1 MEDSSDTVTGKN
13 RGDACGMLSRIFPPS
28 WRPASPRS
36 RSSSLPSYPVSRCVC
51 GALLTTCLLIIFMV
65 LFLVSV
71 SLSPSAPAAL
81 WRSRGSL
88 PSWLVGAPGLG
99 AVDGEF
105 SENSDILGGIRAI
118 GLPQIQDWKP
128 LQRRERKVTQLGYE
142 GGQYGDAP
150 AYIVEPELV
159 HEVNPGADEDR
170 LHGLVGILDDG
181 TLAWSPKPIF
191 LKLTKEQKRL
201 AHKGYCFNT
210 KVSDSLSLDRSV
222 PEFASNYCRDQRLLF
237 DNMTPPSAEQKWKQT
252 RELSKA
258 QSPQLSATDG
268 KASSAVVPRA
278 TDGSLPDTSVVIV
291 FYNENLSVLLR
302 SIHSVLN
309 RTPPSLL
316 KEIIVV
322 DDFSDRQTH
331 PWLGK
336 QLEDYISGTLPKT
349 RLLRLLQRRGL
360 MGARAAGAAAASAET
375 VTFLDSHIECLPYW
389 LQPLLFHV
397 KQDWRRIAMPL
408 IPTID
413 ADNFRIKD
421 GGLKTLAFTWGMSHY
436 HIHDKIR
443 HRIEE
448 LGQDEAAKNPDAPTM
463 SPIMAGG
470 LFTITKA
477 WWDTLGGYDKEM
489 QIYGGEEFEISFKT
503 WMCGGSLHLVP
514 CSRVGHVFRS
524 NEFWQG
530 QVYTVPGAL
539 IHRNKLRTAHV
550 WMGEYAR
557 IVELVIP
564 RLPQDKPLGDLTE
577 LKALRDRLKCKDF
590 NWYLKNIYPELEPP
604 NLAHAMTGAMR
615 NPKFNCCLDTLTTK
629 NQEIGVYPCHF
640 EHGTQAFLYGK
651 DTHMLRVAEHNF
663 ELCVYGNPAKRRLPE
678 RSCTEDFSGQGL
690 SRYWLYKEDTKQ
702 MQLLDAENKDI
713 HPDNLCMQA
722 VQIQTPKS
730 PFDLV
735 LRKCDPSREEQHF
748 VFVP

>member
-1 MEDSSDTVTGKN
+1 
-13 RGDACGMLSRIFPPS
+13 
-28 WRPASPRS
+28 
-36 RSSSLPSYPVSRCVC
+36 
-51 GALLTTCLLIIFMV
+51 
-65 LFLVSV
+65 
-71 SLSPSAPAAL
+71 
-81 WRSRGSL
+81 
-88 PSWLVGAPGLG
+88 
-99 AVDGEF
+99 
-105 SENSDILGGIRAI
+105 
-118 GLPQIQDWKP
+118 
-128 LQRRERKVTQLGYE
+128 
-142 GGQYGDAP
+142 
-150 AYIVEPELV
+150 
-159 HEVNPGADEDR
+159 
-170 LHGLVGILDDG
+170 
-181 TLAWSPKPIF
+181 
-191 LKLTKEQKRL
+191 
-201 AHKGYCFNT
+201 
-210 KVSDSLSLDRSV
+210 
-222 PEFASNYCRDQRLLF
+222 
-237 DNMTPPSAEQKWKQT
+237 
-252 RELSKA
+252 
-258 QSPQLSATDG
+258 
-268 KASSAVVPRA
+268 
-278 TDGSLPDTSVVIV
+278 
-291 FYNENLSVLLR
+291 
-302 SIHSVLN
+302 
-309 RTPPSLL
+309 
-316 KEIIVV
+316 
-322 DDFSDRQTH
+322 
-331 PWLGK
+331 
-336 QLEDYISGTLPKT
+336 
-349 RLLRLLQRRGL
+349 
-360 MGARAAGAAAASAET
+360 
-375 VTFLDSHIECLPYW
+375 
-389 LQPLLFHV
+389 
-397 KQDWRRIAMPL
+397 
-408 IPTID
+408 
-413 ADNFRIKD
+413 D